1 MVAAVPPRDGRL
13 HAGWQFRDVYRSGK
27 SFHGNMMTLVSLT
40 RPEDMGRVGFV
51 ASRKVGNAVKRNRAK
66 RLLREAFRSAPT
78 ALRSAP
84 RWRIFIARTA
94 CAESVFPE
102 VSAEM
107 FRLLARETAA
117 R

>member
-27 SFHGNMMTLVSLT
+27 SFHGNMMTLISLA

-66 RLLREAFRSAPT
+66 RLLREAFRSAPM
-78 ALRSAP
+78 ALRNAP
-84 RWRIFIARTA
+84 HWRILIARPTLA
-94 CAESVFPE
+94 DSGQPE
-102 VSAEM
+102 ASAEL

>member
-27 SFHGNMMTLVSLT
+27 SFHGNMMTLVSLAK
-40 RPEDMGRVGFV
+40 PEEAGRVGFV

-66 RLLREAFRSAPT
+66 RLLREAFRSAPP
-78 ALRSAP
+78 ALTETP

-94 CAESVFPE
+94 LAESGFAE
-102 VSAEM
+102 ASAEM
-107 FRLLARETAA
+107 ARLLAREAA
-117 R
+117 VR